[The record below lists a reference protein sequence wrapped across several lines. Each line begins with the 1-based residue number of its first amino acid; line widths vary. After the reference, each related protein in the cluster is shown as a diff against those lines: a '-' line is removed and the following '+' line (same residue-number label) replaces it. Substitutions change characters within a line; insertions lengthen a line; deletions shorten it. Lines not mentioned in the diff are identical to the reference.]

1 MSKKIFKSVE
11 NRHHKRIEFEVK
23 NRPILQIGNYT
34 FEVENVSKGGV
45 KFLTEGKGNIEL
57 DKEIS
62 GVLRFPSGESVE
74 VEGSVIWQT
83 DKSKGMSFYDLLPDT
98 LADPRQQTAFLTTK
112 IAIPTLSQ
120 IDESEQEGYTVQSLT
135 KLGIEPKR
143 LKDWMTF
150 GYIEP
155 SVPQADIPGSKPLFS
170 HFDLYMVKLF
180 EHLIDNGFPEEESSV
195 RIKILALAN
204 KKSERFLDGKN
215 HIGFSRKTEFS
226 SLPEDMR
233 QNIISWILQGESI
246 GDAEKREA
254 KKILKDFIPAI
265 IEEKGKTLL
274 LSSQIYEGCDS
285 ILIVNF
291 KKIRNHVDMA
301 MV

>member
-1 MSKKIFKSVE
+1 MGKKIFKSVE
-11 NRHHKRIEFEVK
+11 NRHHERIEFEVK
-23 NRPILQIGNYT
+23 NRPTLQIGDYT

-45 KFLTEGKGNIEL
+45 KFLTEGKGNVEL

-62 GVLRFPSGESVE
+62 GVLTFPSGESVE

-98 LADPRQQTAFLTTK
+98 LADQRQQTAFLTTN
-112 IAIPTLSQ
+112 IAIPTLSPM
-120 IDESEQEGYTVQSLT
+120 DESEQEGYTVQSLT

-143 LKDWMTF
+143 LKDWMAF

-155 SVPQADIPGSKPLFS
+155 SIHQVDVPGAKSLFS

-180 EHLIDNGFPEEESSV
+180 EYLLDSGFSEEESSV

-215 HIGFSRKTEFS
+215 YIGFPRKTDFS
-226 SLPEDMR
+226 SIPEDMR
-233 QNIISWILQGESI
+233 QNIINWLLQGDKI
-246 GDAEKREA
+246 GDAEKKAA
-254 KKILKDFIPAI
+254 KKILADFIPAFL
-265 IEEKGKTLL
+265 EEKGENLV
-274 LSSQIYEGCDS
+274 LSSQVYDGCDS
-285 ILIVNF
+285 ILIINF
-291 KKIRNHVDMA
+291 KKIRNYVDMA
-301 MV
+301 IV